1 MRTISPW
8 FFPIFFLALIPAGCS
23 KTAPATAQNG
33 ASPGPAVPAKAPA
46 PVPVATV
53 APGAALAQQTDA
65 SAGPHFTGE
74 VTRGQRFEKN
84 VGSGLVFRLEP
95 DAVDDSGWSIRLAP
109 ASEPSPASMDCIG
122 SVSEPLHGSNKL
134 SIDPSSVS
142 IVNGRTYWFPDFRE
156 FYFVTNPLD
165 CKSAWDLANAAYYP
179 SKLTAQEREQASEK
193 LFHIRT
199 GHGSFKILDS
209 RVNVPAGEK
218 KPGAIE
224 WLKFEV
230 ELNFSSAP
238 DMRGSSAESA
248 HKSGGAIREIDL
260 EKFLKTRYAEV
271 QPDLEHLEEECGE
284 NQQRIHSVK
293 ILYGDLDGDAQDEA
307 AYEGFTCMSGTAGV
321 DFFGVLKMQPDGK
334 LIALPIEGERKEF
347 KGRRNLYE
355 GLRGH
360 LSLEIKNGRLLEV
373 FPVYASEGGANCCP
387 EGGKREF
394 VYRWDGQQF
403 VLDDIIDVPPEKDGS

>member
-1 MRTISPW
+1 MRIISRW
-8 FFPIFFLALIPAGCS
+8 CLSILCLIVAPAGCR
-23 KTAPATAQNG
+23 KTTSAAVQ
-33 ASPGPAVPAKAPA
+33 AS
-46 PVPVATV
+46 
-53 APGAALAQQTDA
+53 A
-65 SAGPHFTGE
+65 SAGPPVTAKAAPSPTVSIAPGASGAQPAAASAGLHFTGE
-74 VTRGQRFEKN
+74 VTRGQRFEKS
-84 VGSGLVFRLEP
+84 VGFGLVFRLEP
-95 DAVDDSGWSIRLAP
+95 YAGDDSGWSIRLAP

-134 SIDPSSVS
+134 SIDPSGVS

-156 FYFVTNPLD
+156 FYFVTNPLE

-179 SKLTAQEREQASEK
+179 SKLTDQEREQASEK
-193 LFHIRT
+193 LFQIRT

-218 KPGAIE
+218 KPSAIE
-224 WLKFEV
+224 WLKFDV
-230 ELNFSSAP
+230 ELNFSSSQEVHDP
-238 DMRGSSAESA
+238 PAESA
-248 HKSGGAIREIDL
+248 RKSGGAIHEIDL

-271 QPDLEHLEEECGE
+271 QPDLANLEEECGE

-293 ILYGDLDGDAQDEA
+293 ILYGDLDGDGQDEA

-321 DFFGVLKMQPDGK
+321 DFFGVLKRKPDGK

-360 LSLEIKNGRLLEV
+360 LSLEIKNGRLLEM
-373 FPVYASEGGANCCP
+373 FPVYENEKDCNACASGG
-387 EGGKREF
+387 ERQF
-394 VYRWDGQQF
+394 VHRWDGQQF
-403 VLDDIIDVPPEKDGS
+403 VLDDIIDVPPEKGGS

>member
-1 MRTISPW
+1 MRTISPF
-8 FFPIFFLALIPAGCS
+8 FFPFFFLAIIPAGCS

-33 ASPGPAVPAKAPA
+33 ASPGPAVPARA
-46 PVPVATV
+46 PVPVPAATV
-53 APGAALAQQTDA
+53 APIASLAQTADA
-65 SAGPHFTGE
+65 SPGPHFTGE
-74 VTRGQRFEKN
+74 LNRGQRFEKN

-95 DAVDDSGWSIRLAP
+95 DAGENSGWSIRLAP
-109 ASEPSPASMDCIG
+109 ASEPSPASIDCIG

-134 SIDPSSVS
+134 SIDPSGVS

-156 FYFVTNPLD
+156 FYFVINPLD

-179 SKLTAQEREQASEK
+179 SKLTDQEREQASEK
-193 LFHIRT
+193 LFQIRT

-218 KPGAIE
+218 KPRAIE

-230 ELNFSSAP
+230 ELNFSSSP
-238 DMRGSSAESA
+238 DVHGSLAESA

-260 EKFLKTRYAEV
+260 EKFLKTRYTEV

-284 NQQRIHSVK
+284 NQQRIHSLK
-293 ILYGDLDGDAQDEA
+293 ILYGDLDGDGQDEA
-307 AYEGFTCMSGTAGV
+307 AYEGFTCMSGTGGV
-321 DFFGVLKMQPDGK
+321 DFFGVLKMKPDEK

-347 KGRRNLYE
+347 KGRRNLYQ

-360 LSLEIKNGRLLEV
+360 LSLEIKDGRLLEI
-373 FPVYASEGGANCCP
+373 FPVYEDSDCNACSS
-387 EGGKREF
+387 GGKRQF